1 MTVVELASA
10 CGLTLAGIAGLIKA
24 SNCRRVECGIRG
36 LVCEKE
42 LVRIPSGKSDFDNA
56 VFDATLQ
63 SGSKDPAS
71 DLS

>member
-42 LVRIPSGKSDFDNA
+42 LVRIPSGKSDFDIASN
-56 VFDATLQ
+56 
-63 SGSKDPAS
+63 GKEPAS

>member
-10 CGLTLAGIAGLIKA
+10 LGLTLAGFAGLIKA
-24 SNCRRVECGIRG
+24 SNCKRVECGIRG

-42 LVRIPSGKSDFDNA
+42 MVAIEAPVNHDIKTTG
-56 VFDATLQ
+56 DAA
-63 SGSKDPAS
+63 P